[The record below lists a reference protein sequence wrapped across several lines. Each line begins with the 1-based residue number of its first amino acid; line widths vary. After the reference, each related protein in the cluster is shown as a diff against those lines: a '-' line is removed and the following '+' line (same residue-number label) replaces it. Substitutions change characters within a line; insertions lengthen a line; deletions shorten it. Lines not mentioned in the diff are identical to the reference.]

1 MDITSTNI
9 LSNYKLINFNV
20 PKYLI
25 KNFDNL
31 VRFKRVSR
39 TSMLVH
45 LMESYIRSEKKLM
58 EDDNTLNLL
67 INDVEKRN
75 KEDLKTQLRTD
86 KSEVE
91 EEYEPPMIPTL
102 NEKRSWSDHTN
113 HEDWNDISGVGFL
126 NGIGR

>member
-1 MDITSTNI
+1 MGMTSTNI
-9 LSNYKLINFNV
+9 LSDYKLINFNV

-58 EDDNTLNLL
+58 EDDNTLNLM

-75 KEDLKTQLRTD
+75 KEDLKTQLRTM
-86 KSEVE
+86 KSEEE

-113 HEDWNDISGVGFL
+113 DEDWDDISGVGFL

>member
-1 MDITSTNI
+1 MGMTSTNI
-9 LSNYKLINFNV
+9 LSDYKLINFNV

-58 EDDNTLNLL
+58 EDDNTLNLM

-75 KEDLKTQLRTD
+75 KEELKTQLRTM
-86 KSEVE
+86 KNGVE

-102 NEKRSWSDHTN
+102 NEKRSWSDHN
-113 HEDWNDISGVGFL
+113 NDEDWNDISGVGFL

>member
-1 MDITSTNI
+1 MGMTSTNI
-9 LSNYKLINFNV
+9 LSDYKLINFNV

-58 EDDNTLNLL
+58 EDDDTLNLM

-75 KEDLKTQLRTD
+75 KEDLKTQLRTM

-91 EEYEPPMIPTL
+91 
-102 NEKRSWSDHTN
+102 
-113 HEDWNDISGVGFL
+113 
-126 NGIGR
+126 

>member
-1 MDITSTNI
+1 MGMTSTNI
-9 LSNYKLINFNV
+9 LSDYKLINFNV

-45 LMESYIRSEKKLM
+45 LMENYIRSEKKLM
-58 EDDNTLNLL
+58 EDDNTLNLM

-75 KEDLKTQLRTD
+75 KEDLKTQLRTM

-102 NEKRSWSDHTN
+102 NEKRSWSDHIN
-113 HEDWNDISGVGFL
+113 DEDWNDISGVGFL

>member
-1 MDITSTNI
+1 MTSTNI
-9 LSNYKLINFNV
+9 LSDYKLINFNV

-58 EDDNTLNLL
+58 EDDNTINLM

-75 KEDLKTQLRTD
+75 KEDLKTQLRAM

-113 HEDWNDISGVGFL
+113 DEDWNDISGVRFL

>member
-1 MDITSTNI
+1 MGMTSTNI
-9 LSNYKLINFNV
+9 LSDYKLINFNV

-58 EDDNTLNLL
+58 EDDNTINLM

-75 KEDLKTQLRTD
+75 KEDLKTQLRAM

-113 HEDWNDISGVGFL
+113 DEDWDNISGVGFL